1 MDIFWQD
8 LLTILAIN
16 FSLTLGVVT
25 LLWLISI
32 PLRDV
37 SIIDMFFPGLL
48 VAITLVTYWFADGA
62 ETRKQLVVMLVL
74 IWAVRITIHLISRN
88 WGHGE
93 DSRYTKLRAWVQD
106 DKAFVWLSLRKV
118 FLLQGLVIW
127 FVSLPVQV
135 SQVYKEP
142 SVFGVAAWI
151 GFGLWCVG
159 FLFESIADYQLTK
172 FRTSPKEKGTVLC
185 SGLWRYS
192 RHPNYFGELCVW
204 WGLFFIACDSPL
216 AIATVVGPIL
226 YTYLIIN
233 VTGVR
238 TLEKKL
244 MREQRQLWLFIPM
257 VCRLIWIQ
265 SLNLLKGMV

>member
-8 LLTILAIN
+8 LLPILVIN
-16 FSLTLGVVT
+16 FCVTLGVVS

-37 SIIDMFFPGLL
+37 SIIDMFTPGLL
-48 VAITLVTYWFADGA
+48 VAIALVSYWFADGA
-62 ETRKQLVVMLVL
+62 ETRKLLVVMLVV
-74 IWAVRITIHLISRN
+74 IWAARLTIHLIKRN

-93 DSRYTKLRAWVQD
+93 DPRYTKLRAWVRG

-118 FLLQGLVIW
+118 FILQGLVIW

-142 SVFGVAAWI
+142 SVFGIAAWM
-151 GFGLWCVG
+151 GVGLWCVG
-159 FLFESIADYQLTK
+159 FLFESIADQQLKK
-172 FRTSPKEKGTVLC
+172 FRADPEKKGSVLC

-204 WGLFFIACDSPL
+204 WGLFMIACDSL
-216 AIATVVGPIL
+216 AGIPTIIGPIL

-244 MREQRQLWLFIPM
+244 IKELPDYKQYMQTTSSLIPM
-257 VCRLIWIQ
+257 LPAQKIVE
-265 SLNLLKGMV
+265 

>member
-8 LLTILAIN
+8 LLPILAIN
-16 FSLTLGVVT
+16 FSVTLGVVT

-62 ETRKQLVVMLVL
+62 ETRKKLVVILVL
-74 IWAVRITIHLISRN
+74 IWAVRITIHLIRRN

-93 DSRYTKLRAWVQD
+93 DPRYTKLRAWVKD
-106 DKAFVWLSLRKV
+106 DKAFAWLSLRKV

-127 FVSLPVQV
+127 LVSLPVQV

-142 SVFGVAAWI
+142 SVLGVAAWI
-151 GFGLWCVG
+151 GVGLWCLG
-159 FLFESIADYQLTK
+159 FLFESVADYQLTK
-172 FRTSPKEKGTVLC
+172 FRADSAKKGTVLC

-204 WGLFFIACDSPL
+204 WGLFLIACDSL
-216 AIATVVGPIL
+216 VGVPTIVGAIL

-244 MREQRQLWLFIPM
+244 ARELSNYEQYMQTTSSLIPM
-257 VCRLIWIQ
+257 LPPRR
-265 SLNLLKGMV
+265 